1 MSALQELTPVQ
12 QDALKEV
19 FNIGSGQAATTLAEV
34 LGLKVMVSVPMIGI
48 KPVDEVLDALA
59 KPGIPVLSLVNIF
72 AGDVSGATVWL
83 MPGDK
88 AKGFAELCWQHMP
101 QARKS
106 LEFNFGKIHREISE
120 IMNSAYLNALEDMLS
135 LMTVPSTPLMLSGV
149 MKNILGKILAE
160 RTEAG
165 LVAYVQNKFSF
176 GEKDHGFSG
185 YFMMMPEAD
194 SLKKMLEVLKV
205 AGGQDQSTTEST

>member
-1 MSALQELTPVQ
+1 MCSIIQQLTPVQ

-59 KPGIPVLSLVNIF
+59 KPGLPVLSLVNLF

-88 AKGFAELCWQHMP
+88 ARDFAQQCWQHMP

-106 LEFNFGKIHREISE
+106 PEFNFGQIHREISE
-120 IMNSAYLNALEDMLS
+120 IMNSAYLNALEDMLN

-160 RTEAG
+160 RTESG

-176 GEKDHGFSG
+176 GDKEHGFSG
-185 YFMMMPEAD
+185 YFMMMPEAG
-194 SLKKMLEVLKV
+194 SLRKMLEVLKV
-205 AGGQDQSTTEST
+205 AE